1 MKILAMEKDVPGI
14 TDEITRPHLKAEAA
28 QAWALYQAG
37 VFRELYFRGDR
48 HQAVLILE
56 CKDEEEAR
64 QVLETL
70 PLVQQGLV
78 DFDIIPLAPY
88 PGFARLFVAE
98 AAQLVDPGY

>member
-1 MKILAMEKDVPGI
+1 MKILAMERDVPGV

-56 CKDEEEAR
+56 CKDEDEAR
-64 QVLETL
+64 QVLATL
-70 PLVQQGLV
+70 PLVQQGLI

-98 AAQLVDPGY
+98 ATPPAEPYY